1 MGNNKL
7 AIKTIVAIGI
17 GAAVFIILGRF
28 GSIPSGIPN
37 TNLETCYAFL
47 SLMAVIFGPLA
58 GAAIGFVGHTLKD
71 LILFGSPWFS
81 WIIASGV
88 TGLIIGLSK
97 RRINIEE
104 EQFNKKQVIIFNI
117 YQIIANVIAWF
128 IVAPTLDI
136 VIYSEPLDKLYLQG
150 AIAGI
155 SNIVIVGLLGSSLLY
170 TYSKTRTQKGSLSKE
185 VSDDVEEN
193 KLSVTDKSK
202 EKNDSASRRAVI
214 EFKNF
219 NFKYNAQKE
228 PTLKNI
234 NLTIYEGEKILIVG
248 PSGSG
253 KSTLS
258 NAINGLVPF
267 MYEGEISGSLKI
279 NGKETRDMSIFELSN
294 KVGTVLQDP
303 DSQFI
308 GLTVA
313 EDIAFKLENDCISQE
328 IMKDKV
334 NRVSEIV
341 GIDSHLTS
349 SPHSL
354 SGGQKQRVTLGGVMV
369 SDAEILLFDEPLAS
383 LDPATGK
390 ASIELIDKIQKQ
402 DNKTI
407 VIIEH
412 RLEDVLHCNVDRIV
426 VMDNGEILGDLTTE
440 ELLST
445 NLLTETGI
453 REPLYITALKYAGVT
468 INKEICPESIEN
480 LKVDKVK
487 EKLNKWYEESKDEIA
502 DNNNTTILELKDVRF
517 GYNKD
522 KEILKGVSFKIN
534 KGEMISIVGRN
545 GAGKST
551 ISKLISGFY
560 KPSSGDIL
568 LSGRSI
574 ENDSIKERSEKI
586 GVVMQ
591 NPNSMISKT
600 MIFDEVALGLRIRG
614 INEDEVKERVYETLK
629 ICGLYEFRN
638 WPISALSFGQKK
650 RVTIA
655 SILVLNPEIIILDEP
670 TAGQD
675 FRHYSDIMEF
685 LKEINKRGVTII
697 MITHDMHLMLEY
709 TNRAIVLSN
718 GLKIAE
724 DSAANVLTDKKVIEQ
739 ANLKETSLYELAVK
753 SELENPR
760 QFVKRF
766 INYDRKVRGI

>member
-685 LKEINKRGVTII
+685 LKKINKRGVTII

-724 DSAANVLTDKKVIEQ
+724 DSATNVLTDKKVIEQ